1 MQPGNISETIEVT
14 AEIAALQ
21 TDRTDTGRKIEMVLA
36 EAAPLGANRN
46 FQFLLNLVPGTAP
59 ATFQH
64 SQFFNASDSLQTEVN
79 GQMRQGNNYQ
89 IEGIDDNERTGLL
102 QVLIPPIEAIQTVDV
117 STSNFEAELGRASGA
132 VTNVMFKSGTNS
144 LHGAA
149 YEFLQNSDFNARSFF
164 NPSVGHLAYNYF
176 GGNVG
181 GPIKK
186 NKIFFFGDYLKVK
199 DHEGNT
205 NLVTVPS
212 LAFRG
217 GDLSAAP
224 TTIYDPATGNADG
237 TGRQPFAGNQ
247 IPANRINAISAKL
260 IGLVPGPNQS
270 FNQANPSNN
279 YFALLPFTKDYDS
292 FDVKI
297 DYNLTDHDRLSG
309 RFSFQRPVV
318 FQAPLFGL
326 AGGNGPGG
334 AFMGTG
340 TQKTYSSG
348 LNYDKVITA
357 TLLTELRFGVA
368 HYHNEAQQSDYGTT
382 ASMAIGIPGVNVS
395 AFTSG
400 LVGLQINGGFS
411 NPVVGYSPSLPW
423 VRAEANIDLVNTW
436 TKILGNHTFKWGVD
450 IRRLRDDLLQA
461 QTFSPRGLYV
471 FDVNQ
476 TTIPG
481 AKTGFGNSFAS
492 FLLDLPNQVGRDLA
506 IYFPAYR
513 AWQIF
518 SFVQDKWVVT
528 PKLTVDLG
536 VRWELYPPGVP
547 QFKGGFS
554 NYNPTNNTLVIAGV
568 GGNPSNLGMENHL
581 NYFAPRLGA
590 AYRIKNSTVL
600 RVGFGMSYTPFP
612 DNTYAY
618 NFPIKQNNQFQ
629 PTGVGFGPA
638 VLANGQTATFQAGFP
653 APTPAV
659 VPSNGII
666 TNPDPAQQ
674 YFVIPTGFKNPY
686 VESWN
691 AAIQQ
696 ALPSHF
702 TLDIAYVGNH
712 GVRSVAQANLN
723 AATVVGLGTRGQPE
737 FPRTATTSQYF
748 QGFSSSYNSLQ
759 VKLDRRFT
767 SGLLVTTAFT
777 WGKGMSFQTGDD
789 GALTY
794 YINQHRDYARSD
806 FDRTLSFVQ
815 SYVYQLP
822 FGHGKP
828 WVTSGPSAAILGGW
842 QLSGVLSL
850 LTGIPVNISYSASG
864 LQAPGN
870 GNSPNQIAD
879 VHILHGINTGNPW
892 FSTSSFAPPAP
903 LVFGSVGRNSIS
915 GPGLFGLN
923 FALFKTIRFSDRL
936 SLELRG
942 EAFNFLNTPQFANPG
957 GTLGNSNFGFVTNT
971 LGSGTGVNGVGG
983 GRAVQLG
990 AKMIF

>member
-1 MQPGNISETIEVT
+1 MQHLRSICILSMLTLFGSISAFSQAVNATLLGTATDTSGAIVVNAKVTATDAGTNVSRSVQTNSSGNYSFPDLPPGQYIITVELAGFKKETRRNIALEVNTATRVDVQLQPGNVTETIEVT
-14 AEIAALQ
+14 GEIAALQ

-64 SQFFNASDSLQTEVN
+64 SQFFNASGSLQTEVN

-237 TGRQPFAGNQ
+237 TGRQPFPNSQ

-279 YFALLPFTKDYDS
+279 YFSLLPFTKDYDS

-297 DYNLTDHDRLSG
+297 DYNLSDRDRLSG

-318 FQAPLFGL
+318 FQAPLFGI
-326 AGGNGPGG
+326 AGGPGPGG

-357 TLLTELRFGVA
+357 TLLTEVRFGVA
-368 HYHNEAQQSDYGTT
+368 HYHNEAQQSDYGTSAST
-382 ASMAIGIPGVNVS
+382 AAGIPGVNVG

-400 LVGLQINGGFS
+400 LVGVQINGGIS
-411 NPVVGYSPSLPW
+411 NPIIGYSPSLPW

-450 IRRLRDDLLQA
+450 VRRLRDDLLQA

-481 AKTGFGNSFAS
+481 AKTGFGNDFAS
-492 FLLDLPNQVGRDLA
+492 FLLDVPNQVGRDLA

-518 SFVQDKWVVT
+518 SFAQDKWLVT

-554 NYNPTNNTLVIAGV
+554 NYNPTDNTLVIAGV
-568 GGNPSNLGMENHL
+568 GGNPSNLGLTNHL
-581 NYFAPRLGA
+581 NYFAPRIGCWALSSEE
-590 AYRIKNSTVL
+590 STVL

-618 NFPIKQNNQFQ
+618 NFPIKANDQFSRRAWLRTGPVPER
-629 PTGVGFGPA
+629 PTGDIPGRLPGAGSRCCPVQRNHHQPRPQPAIFRDSHRLQESLRRVVECSRAAGASLAFHARYCLRRQPRSPLGGPGESERRHRGRPRHQGPA
-638 VLANGQTATFQAGFP
+638 RVSA
-653 APTPAV
+653 
-659 VPSNGII
+659 
-666 TNPDPAQQ
+666 
-674 YFVIPTGFKNPY
+674 
-686 VESWN
+686 
-691 AAIQQ
+691 
-696 ALPSHF
+696 
-702 TLDIAYVGNH
+702 
-712 GVRSVAQANLN
+712 
-723 AATVVGLGTRGQPE
+723 
-737 FPRTATTSQYF
+737 
-748 QGFSSSYNSLQ
+748 
-759 VKLDRRFT
+759 
-767 SGLLVTTAFT
+767 
-777 WGKGMSFQTGDD
+777 
-789 GALTY
+789 
-794 YINQHRDYARSD
+794 HRDYQPVFSGA
-806 FDRTLSFVQ
+806 LL
-815 SYVYQLP
+815 QLQ
-822 FGHGKP
+822 F
-828 WVTSGPSAAILGGW
+828 
-842 QLSGVLSL
+842 
-850 LTGIPVNISYSASG
+850 SASEARPPLHQRFAGHYG
-864 LQAPGN
+864 LHLGQGN
-870 GNSPNQIAD
+870 G
-879 VHILHGINTGNPW
+879 L
-892 FSTSSFAPPAP
+892 
-903 LVFGSVGRNSIS
+903 
-915 GPGLFGLN
+915 
-923 FALFKTIRFSDRL
+923 SDR
-936 SLELRG
+936 R
-942 EAFNFLNTPQFANPG
+942 
-957 GTLGNSNFGFVTNT
+957 
-971 LGSGTGVNGVGG
+971 
-983 GRAVQLG
+983 
-990 AKMIF
+990 